1 MTLSSAADITT
12 ALHHYFGF
20 PAFRERQE
28 EVVRR
33 AVEGRDTLALMPT
46 GAGKSLCYQLAA
58 MLRPAPT
65 LVISP
70 LIALMKDQVDN
81 LPDEVRR
88 QATLINSS
96 LQRAEADR
104 RLQAL
109 ARGEFRLLYAA
120 PERLR
125 QRQFIAALRSVGIGL
140 VVIDEVH
147 CVSMWGH
154 DFRPDY
160 LFIRAAL
167 EALDNP
173 AVLGLTATAA
183 PATVEDIQRGLGR
196 QMDVIKTTVERPNL
210 RYEIDHVDNE
220 EERLRVTIAHVKR
233 LPGSGIIY
241 ARSRE
246 KCEAITRLLQRQ
258 GVQAAYYH
266 AGLEAAERAR
276 VQDSFLDGSVRVIVA
291 TTAFG
296 MGIDKPDI
304 RWVLL
309 YNFPDSLE
317 TYAQMVGRAGRDG
330 QISTCILLAGTADAA
345 NVRRFATADIPSVDR
360 LREVYRALREQAE
373 EGWTEISA
381 ENLTRVVGL
390 GENEDPRVLTGMLE
404 RAGLVRRDHDAGRA
418 MRFELVPPPPD
429 TADRIAN
436 LLERYEREARDRA
449 ERIISFA
456 DAYRRRHLQVAEHF
470 GETVRVPCGMCD
482 VCVPSK
488 HVDDSRSR
496 DHRPLPSNVSEV
508 ILDTVRDL
516 HYPLGLGGLV
526 NTLLGSVEA
535 PATGQRDVHYGAL
548 SATSKGNVRRWITQ
562 LIDSGHL
569 EYFENERFRLL
580 RLGLQHRRPAP
591 TGRYLSPTNDRR
603 VSRHEI
609 PRKQT
614 TVPPPNT
621 GLARE
626 LEVWRQDK
634 ARRAGLSTAM
644 ILPDAA
650 LASIARARPT
660 TRSALALCA
669 SLGAERMERYGE
681 EIIAM
686 VKAVE

>member
-1 MTLSSAADITT
+1 MTLSPPPDITT

-28 EVVRR
+28 EVVQR

-58 MLRPAPT
+58 MLRPTPT

-96 LQRAEADR
+96 LDRVEANR
-104 RLQAL
+104 RLQGL

-125 QRQFIAALRSVGIGL
+125 QRQFIAALRSVGIGM

-167 EALDNP
+167 EALHNP
-173 AVLGLTATAA
+173 TVLGLTATAA
-183 PATVEDIQRGLGR
+183 PVTVADIQRGLGR

-210 RYEIDHVDNE
+210 RYEVDHVDNE
-220 EERLRVTIAHVKR
+220 EERLRVTMAHVKK
-233 LPGSGIIY
+233 LPESGIIY

-246 KCEAITRLLQRQ
+246 KCETVTRLLQRQ
-258 GVQAAYYH
+258 GVRAAYYH
-266 AGLEAAERAR
+266 AGLETAERAR

-309 YNFPDSLE
+309 YNYPDSLE
-317 TYAQMVGRAGRDG
+317 TYVQMVGRAGRDG
-330 QISTCILLAGTADAA
+330 QVSTCILLAGSADAA
-345 NVRRFATADIPSVDR
+345 NVRRFARADIPSIDR
-360 LREVYRALREQAE
+360 LRAVYRILREQAE

-381 ENLTRVVGL
+381 DTLTRVVGL
-390 GENEDPRVLTGMLE
+390 GENEDPRVLAGMLE
-404 RAGLVRRDHDAGRA
+404 QAGLVRRDHDAGRA

-429 TADRIAN
+429 TAARITS

-456 DAYRRRHLQVAEHF
+456 DAHRCRHLQVAEHF
-470 GETVRVPCGMCD
+470 GETVEIPCGMCD
-482 VCVPSK
+482 VCAPPK
-488 HVDDSRSR
+488 YADTGRSR
-496 DHRPLPSNVSEV
+496 EQRPLPRNLTEV
-508 ILDTVRDL
+508 ILDTVHDL
-516 HYPLGLGGLV
+516 QHPLGLSGLV
-526 NTLLGSVEA
+526 NTLRGSVEA
-535 PATGQRDVHYGAL
+535 PPTGQRDSHYGAL
-548 SATSKGNVRRWITQ
+548 GSASKGSIQGWITQ

-569 EYFENERFRLL
+569 EYYENEGFRLL
-580 RLGLQHRRPAP
+580 RPGPQRGRPP
-591 TGRYLSPTNDRR
+591 TTVSHSKVTNALRG
-603 VSRHEI
+603 SAHET
-609 PRKQT
+609 PRKKN

-621 GLARE
+621 RLTRE
-626 LEVWRQDK
+626 LEAWRQDK

-644 ILPDAA
+644 ILPDGA
-650 LASIARARPT
+650 LASIAHARPT

-669 SLGAERMERYGE
+669 SLGADRMERYGE
-681 EIIAM
+681 EILAM
-686 VKAVE
+686 VKATE